1 MSTAVEKI
9 FARTLGRRV
18 EAGDFVEAPVDLMYF
33 HDGTGPLVLKHLVE
47 EMEVASIPYPERTV
61 IVFDHSAPPHNDQV
75 ADLQRYVR
83 KWASKLRI
91 KHLYDLGEGIC
102 HQVVPEK
109 GHVKPGQIV
118 IGADSHTCTL
128 GAFAAFATGVGAT
141 DMSYALA
148 TGTLWFKVPETLQV
162 KMEGD
167 LSRGVF
173 SKDLVLYIAGRL
185 SASGALGKTLEFSGP
200 ALASFS
206 VADRMTL
213 CNMAVELGAI
223 SGFCPVNE
231 DVLKFLR
238 SRGAH
243 ADFTPSTDEGAAD
256 EVVEVDCSEVE
267 PMVAAPSTVDNVKP
281 VADVEGTPVDEVF
294 IGSCTNGRVEDL
306 RVAAAILKERRV
318 AEGVRLV
325 VVPAS
330 REAYLQALR
339 EGIIEE
345 LLKAGAMIGVPG
357 CGPCLGLHMGV
368 LADGEVAVSTANRNF
383 VGRMGSKKARIYLA
397 SPATAAASAVEG
409 RIADP
414 RRYLP

>member
-1 MSTAVEKI
+1 
-9 FARTLGRRV
+9 
-18 EAGDFVEAPVDLMYF
+18 
-33 HDGTGPLVLKHLVE
+33 
-47 EMEVASIPYPERTV
+47 
-61 IVFDHSAPPHNDQV
+61 
-75 ADLQRYVR
+75 
-83 KWASKLRI
+83 
-91 KHLYDLGEGIC
+91 
-102 HQVVPEK
+102 
-109 GHVKPGQIV
+109 
-118 IGADSHTCTL
+118 
-128 GAFAAFATGVGAT
+128 T

-148 TGTLWFKVPETLQV
+148 TGTLWFKVPDTLQV

-294 IGSCTNGRVEDL
+294 IGSCTNGRIEDL